1 MNLAIEKN
9 FKSFHFSNFNFKFK
23 FVAHF
28 CQWEI
33 GDCLT
38 TYDKGMILGNP
49 KMSSKSKRNSK
60 LLYIYI
66 YIYRFD
72 HILHINNK
80 CTHIFPW
87 SFYFSPALIIQKLT
101 RKGDLFFLVHIVNS
115 TNFANYRKNC
125 QFFYHQN
132 WGGKKKNPGNKGFMR

>member
-1 MNLAIEKN
+1 MNLAIEKK

-60 LLYIYI
+60 LLYIY
-66 YIYRFD
+66 RFD

-115 TNFANYRKNC
+115 TNFGNYREKIANS
-125 QFFYHQN
+125 FIIKTG
-132 WGGKKKNPGNKGFMR
+132 GGKKRTLEIKGSWDK